1 MSVIRPLALVAV
13 CSLTL
18 ASTVTFAQQNRSAEP
33 PQGFLYGVG
42 VGINQEIYRGYK
54 RRVIPLPLVGYRGEK
69 LSVFGPFVSYELA
82 KANDFSLSA
91 KISPRFAGFDEDDS
105 DVFIGMKRK
114 SSLDAGIGLQ
124 YKVDNWTLDTEALTD
139 VLGNS
144 NGQELKLKFS
154 YGLRFGPLQVS
165 PEVGVSYSSSKLVN
179 YYYGVRETEVTA
191 ERPAYRAD
199 AAVNYHTGIA
209 LSTPVLFG
217 GMTRLGVQYHWYD
230 NSIANS
236 PLTDRD
242 SGLSAFLAWST
253 FF

>member
-1 MSVIRPLALVAV
+1 MPALRPFLRILFGS
-13 CSLTL
+13 SLL
-18 ASTVTFAQQNRSAEP
+18 LSCAAFAQQNSSAAP

-42 VGINQEIYRGYK
+42 LGINQEIYQGYK

-144 NGQELKLKFS
+144 NGQELKLKVS

-165 PEVGVSYSSSKLVN
+165 PELGVSYSSGKLVN
-179 YYYGVRETEVTA
+179 YYYGVQPNEATA
-191 ERPAYRAD
+191 QRPAYRASD
-199 AAVNYHTGIA
+199 AVNYHTGVA
-209 LSTPVLFG
+209 FSTAVLFG
-217 GMTRLGVQYHWYD
+217 GMTRLGIQYHWYD
-230 NSIANS
+230 NRIANS

-242 SGLSAFLAWST
+242 SGVSAFLAWST

>member
-1 MSVIRPLALVAV
+1 MSVIRPLALAAV
-13 CSLTL
+13 CSLSL
-18 ASTVTFAQQNRSAEP
+18 LSTAAFAQQNRSAEP

-42 VGINQEIYRGYK
+42 VGVNQEIYRGYK

-69 LSVFGPFVSYELA
+69 LSVYGPFVSYELA
-82 KANDFSLSA
+82 QANGVSLSA
-91 KISPRFAGFDEDDS
+91 KLAPRFAGYDDGDS
-105 DVFIGMKRK
+105 DVFVGMKRK
-114 SSLDAGIGLQ
+114 SSLDAGFGLQ
-124 YKVDNWTLDTEALTD
+124 YRIDNWTLDTEVLSD

-144 NGQELKLKFS
+144 NGQEAKLKFS

-179 YYYGVRETEVTA
+179 YYYGVQPNEA
-191 ERPAYRAD
+191 IAQRPAYRAS
-199 AAVNYHTGIA
+199 AAVNYHTGVA
-209 LSTPVLFG
+209 FSTPILFG

-230 NSIANS
+230 NNIANS

-242 SGLSAFLAWST
+242 SGVSAFLAWSR

>member
-1 MSVIRPLALVAV
+1 MSVLRPLIFVMFSS
-13 CSLTL
+13 SLL
-18 ASTVTFAQQNRSAEP
+18 LSTAAIAQQHRGAEP
-33 PQGFLYGVG
+33 PQGFLYGFG

-54 RRVIPLPLVGYRGEK
+54 RRVIPLPLLGYRGEK
-69 LSVFGPFVSYELA
+69 LSVYGPFVSYELA
-82 KANDFSLSA
+82 QANDVSLSA
-91 KISPRFAGFDEDDS
+91 KLAPRFAGYDDGDS
-105 DVFIGMKRK
+105 DVFVGMKRK
-114 SSLDAGIGLQ
+114 SSLDAGLGLQ
-124 YKVDNWTLDTEALTD
+124 YKIDNWTLDTEALTD

-144 NGQELKLKFS
+144 NGQELNLKFS

-242 SGLSAFLAWST
+242 SGVSAFLAWSK

>member
-1 MSVIRPLALVAV
+1 MSVLRPLALAAV
-13 CSLTL
+13 FSLSL
-18 ASTVTFAQQNRSAEP
+18 ISTAAFAQQNRSAEP

-105 DVFIGMKRK
+105 DAFIGMKRK

-144 NGQELKLKFS
+144 NGQELKLKVS

-165 PEVGVSYSSSKLVN
+165 PELGVSYSSGKLVN
-179 YYYGVRETEVTA
+179 YYYGVQPNEATA
-191 ERPAYRAD
+191 QRPAYRASD
-199 AAVNYHTGIA
+199 AVNYHTGLA
-209 LSTPVLFG
+209 FSTPVLFG

-242 SGLSAFLAWST
+242 SGVSAFLAWST

>member
-1 MSVIRPLALVAV
+1 MSVLRPLALVTA

-18 ASTVTFAQQNRSAEP
+18 ASTAVFAQQNRGAEP

-69 LSVFGPFVSYELA
+69 LSVYGPFVSYELA
-82 KANDFSLSA
+82 KANDVSLSA
-91 KISPRFAGFDEDDS
+91 KLAPRFAGYDDSDS
-105 DVFIGMKRK
+105 DVFVGMKRK
-114 SSLDAGIGLQ
+114 SSLDAGLGLQ
-124 YKVDNWTLDTEALTD
+124 YRIDNWTLDTEVLTD

-144 NGQELKLKFS
+144 NGQEAKVKFS
-154 YGLRFGPLQVS
+154 YGMRFGPLQVS
-165 PEVGVSYSSSKLVN
+165 PEVGVSYSTSKLVD
-179 YYYGVRETEVTA
+179 YYYGVRQSEATA
-191 ERPAYRAD
+191 DRPAYRAGD
-199 AAVNYHTGIA
+199 AVNYHTGLA
-209 LSTPVLFG
+209 LSTPVFFG
-217 GMTRLGVQYHWYD
+217 GMTRLGVEYHWYD

-242 SGLSAFLAWST
+242 NGVSAFLAWSR